1 MSTSRWYVG
10 VALAVV
16 GVAGSADAQTGT
28 ADLPGAAGSQLS
40 GQDELTQ
47 AQLILTRIDQAS
59 GTARRQLDSARQDH
73 DVVKS
78 LCLND
83 KLSQVD
89 VAGRSAKDRQ
99 GALEA
104 AVKRGDAELSNHE
117 FTILSVLRQRV

>member
-1 MSTSRWYVG
+1 LIRMSTSRWYVG

-99 GALEA
+99 GA
-104 AVKRGDAELSNHE
+104 GDVN
-117 FTILSVLRQRV
+117 